1 MITNYNEL
9 DNEINMLKGN
19 INRICVSDDYEELER
34 MYMYA
39 KIRLDEIY
47 DYNLSRIKKYDVLYK
62 ISEMDY
68 DNNK

>member
-19 INRICVSDDYEELER
+19 INRMCVSDDYEELER